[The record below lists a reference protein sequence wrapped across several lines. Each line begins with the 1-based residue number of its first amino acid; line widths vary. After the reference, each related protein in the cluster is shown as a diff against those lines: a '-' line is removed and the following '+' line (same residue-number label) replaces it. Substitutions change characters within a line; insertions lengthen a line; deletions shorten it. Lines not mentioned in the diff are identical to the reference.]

1 MLTQNS
7 NREVIKLHEV
17 LIDLI
22 LCFTFYSWLG
32 WITETVFKSIR
43 DNRFVNSGFLSG
55 PFCPLYGLGAVIII
69 QSVEMLDRSFVILNP
84 LTDLIVKVL
93 VAIVLTSL
101 LEYVTG
107 MILEGLFNC
116 KWWDYSDEF
125 FNIQGRV
132 CLKYSVF
139 WGAMAYSLI
148 ELIHPVY
155 LEVMNYIPL
164 ISGYVFAG
172 LITIYFVVDA
182 IKSVNDVLDL
192 RQLMTARYEYS
203 IEQSLV
209 RHKRI
214 LLAFPRLCL
223 DNLNVINQELS
234 SFLKGGIGKIKYDM
248 EEHQLCIDDLVLH
261 DYVQK
266 MKEFRAHYDVSC
278 YEHSVSVSRYS
289 YLICKFLD
297 LDYKSAARGG
307 LLHDLYLY
315 DWRTTTLTDG
325 RHGFVHPR
333 IALDNATS
341 VFELNEI
348 EKDIVLKHMFPLTW
362 QPPSYKEAL
371 IVCLVDKYCATKEIL
386 VYLFSRV
393 RNRNLV
399 VEMAFYAAKRR
410 TNQK

>member
-1 MLTQNS
+1 M
-7 NREVIKLHEV
+7 HEV
-17 LIDLI
+17 LINLI

-69 QSVEMLDRSFVILNP
+69 QSVEMLDRSFVIVNP

-148 ELIHPVY
+148 VLIHPVY
-155 LEVMNYIPL
+155 LEVMHDIPL
-164 ISGYVFAG
+164 ASGYVFAG
-172 LITIYFVVDA
+172 LIAIYFGFDA
-182 IKSVNDVLDL
+182 IKSINDVLDL

-248 EEHQLCIDDLVLH
+248 EEHQLCIDDLVFH
-261 DYVQK
+261 DYVQM

-278 YEHSVSVSRYS
+278 YDHSVSVSRYS
-289 YLICKFLD
+289 YWICKFLD

-315 DWRTTTLTDG
+315 DWRITTLTDG

-333 IALDNATS
+333 IALDNAAS

-362 QPPSYKEAL
+362 QAPSYKEAL
-371 IVCLVDKYCATKEIL
+371 IVCMVDKYCATKEIL
-386 VYLFSRV
+386 VYLFSRFT
-393 RNRNLV
+393 NRNLAG
-399 VEMAFYAAKRR
+399 EMAFYAAKRR
-410 TNQK
+410 TNQE

>member
-1 MLTQNS
+1 M
-7 NREVIKLHEV
+7 HEV

-22 LCFTFYSWLG
+22 LCFTFYSFLG

-43 DNRFVNSGFLSG
+43 DKRFVNSGFLSG

-69 QSVEMLDRSFVILNP
+69 QSVEMLDRNILMVNP
-84 LTDLIVKVL
+84 LTDLIMKVL
-93 VAIVLTSL
+93 IAIVFTSL

-107 MILEGLFNC
+107 MILEGLFDC
-116 KWWDYSDEF
+116 KWWDYSDELL
-125 FNIQGRV
+125 NIQGRV
-132 CLKYSVF
+132 CLKYSIF
-139 WGAMAYSLI
+139 WGAMAYFLI
-148 ELIHPVY
+148 ALIHPVY
-155 LEVMNYIPL
+155 LELINDIPL
-164 ISGYVFAG
+164 APGYVFAG
-172 LITIYFVVDA
+172 LIAIYFVIDA
-182 IKSVNDVLDL
+182 INTTNDVLDL

-203 IEQSLV
+203 IEQSLL

-223 DNLNVINQELS
+223 DNLNVINNELGA
-234 SFLKGGIGKIKYDM
+234 FMNGAIGKIKYNM
-248 EEHQLCIDDLVLH
+248 EEHQLCIDDLVVH
-261 DYVQK
+261 DNVQM
-266 MKEFRAHYDVSC
+266 MKEFRAHYNVSC
-278 YEHSVSVSRYS
+278 YEHSVSVSHYS

-333 IALDNATS
+333 IALDNAAS
-341 VFELNEI
+341 IFELNEI

-362 QPPSYKEAL
+362 RPPSYKEAL

-386 VYLFSRV
+386 VFLFARIT
-393 RNRNLV
+393 NRNFV
-399 VEMAFYAAKRR
+399 VEMALGAAKRR
-410 TNQK
+410 KDQK